1 MKLRALWAVLL
12 AWLRGLFTRPDPV
25 AWRLNRLRAVY
36 RADPAAGLHNRRVR
50 NLLREQVAP
59 EYHTHYDRLLRM
71 EQVTTDL
78 LRTDIPS
85 GLAVPDLLPHV
96 YSLTERVARLIE
108 QLQRGDKLMGM
119 YPDGSAEQEMVA
131 DARRNLIAR
140 IDETIALQESI
151 PARLMQLSAASTG
164 RDSGRLRETLADL
177 NARLEGM
184 ADSYND
190 LSIDTIWQ
198 RCDTAGASEKSIDT
212 RSENETPNR
221 LSDRDQH
228 D

>member
-1 MKLRALWAVLL
+1 MTLRALWAVVL
-12 AWLRGLFTRPDPV
+12 AWLRSRFTRPDPV
-25 AWRLNRLRAVY
+25 LWRLNRLRAVY

-50 NLLREQVAP
+50 DLLREQVAP
-59 EYHTHYDRLLRM
+59 EYHTHYDRLLRL

-85 GLAVPDLLPHV
+85 GLTVPDLLPHV
-96 YSLTERVARLIE
+96 YALTERVVRLVE
-108 QLQRGDKLMGM
+108 QLQRGDKLMSM
-119 YPDGSAEQEMVA
+119 YPDGSAEQAMVA

-140 IDETIALQESI
+140 IDETVALQESI

-164 RDSGRLRETLADL
+164 RNSGRLRETLADL
-177 NARLEGM
+177 DARLEGM
-184 ADSYND
+184 ADSYTD

-198 RCDTAGASEKSIDT
+198 RYDTAETSDQPIDT
-212 RSENETPNR
+212 RSENESPDR

>member
-1 MKLRALWAVLL
+1 MTLRALWAALW
-12 AWLRGLFTRPDPV
+12 AWLRRRFTRPDPV
-25 AWRLNRLRAVY
+25 LWRLNRLRAVY
-36 RADPAAGLHNRRVR
+36 RADPAAGLHTRRVR

-59 EYHTHYDRLLRM
+59 EYHTHYDRLLRL

-78 LRTDIPS
+78 LRTAIPS
-85 GLAVPDLLPHV
+85 GPAVPDLLPHV
-96 YSLTERVARLIE
+96 YALTERAVRLVE
-108 QLQRGDKLMGM
+108 QLQRGDKLVGM
-119 YPDGSAEQEMVA
+119 YPDGSAEQAMVVE
-131 DARRNLIAR
+131 ARRNLIAR

-164 RDSGRLRETLADL
+164 RDSGRWRETLADL

-184 ADSYND
+184 ADSYDD
-190 LSIDTIWQ
+190 LRLDAIWQ
-198 RCDTAGASEKSIDT
+198 RGDTARASIQPIDT
-212 RSENETPNR
+212 RSEDESPNR

>member
-1 MKLRALWAVLL
+1 
-12 AWLRGLFTRPDPV
+12 
-25 AWRLNRLRAVY
+25 
-36 RADPAAGLHNRRVR
+36 
-50 NLLREQVAP
+50 LREQVAP
-59 EYHTHYDRLLRM
+59 EYHTHYDRLLRL

-78 LRTDIPS
+78 LRNDIPS

-96 YSLTERVARLIE
+96 YALTERVARLIE

-119 YPDGSAEQEMVA
+119 YPDGSAEQAMVA
-131 DARRNLIAR
+131 EARHNLIAR

-177 NARLEGM
+177 DARLEGM
-184 ADSYND
+184 AASYDD
-190 LSIDTIWQ
+190 LRLDTIWQ
-198 RCDTAGASEKSIDT
+198 RGDTAGASDQPIDT
-212 RSENETPNR
+212 RSEDESPNR

>member
-1 MKLRALWAVLL
+1 MKLRALWAVVL
-12 AWLRGLFTRPDPV
+12 AWLRRLFTRPDPV
-25 AWRLNRLRAVY
+25 IWRLNRLRAVY
-36 RADPAAGLHNRRVR
+36 RADPAAGLHTRRVR

-59 EYHTHYDRLLRM
+59 EYHTHYDRLLRL

-85 GLAVPDLLPHV
+85 GLTIPDLLPHV
-96 YSLTERVARLIE
+96 YALTERVARLIE

-119 YPDGSAEQEMVA
+119 YPDGSAEQAMVA

-184 ADSYND
+184 AGSYDD
-190 LSIDTIWQ
+190 LRIDTIWQ
-198 RCDTAGASEKSIDT
+198 RCDTAEASEKPIDT
-212 RSENETPNR
+212 RSEDESPNR

-228 D
+228 H